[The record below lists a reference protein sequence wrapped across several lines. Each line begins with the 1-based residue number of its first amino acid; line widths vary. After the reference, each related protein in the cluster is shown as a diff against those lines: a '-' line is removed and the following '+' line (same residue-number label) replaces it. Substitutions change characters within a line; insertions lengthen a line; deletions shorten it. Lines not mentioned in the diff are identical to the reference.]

1 MFLFL
6 FISSSVSIWT
16 YAVVAVTLER
26 TFAAIVLSVTQPAIV
41 GQQESSFFKKPW
53 PTYSLQ
59 NMPQT
64 RFTCHDKI
72 LGGYYADPETQC
84 QMFHVCVKVG
94 GVGVS
99 TDLNLDEQTN

>member
-1 MFLFL
+1 MFFV
-6 FISSSVSIWT
+6 I
-16 YAVVAVTLER
+16 
-26 TFAAIVLSVTQPAIV
+26 AAIVLTITDTIL
-41 GQQESSFFKKPW
+41 GQESSFFRKPW

-72 LGGYYADPETQC
+72 LGGYYADPEAQC
-84 QMFHVCVKVG
+84 QMFHVCVKVA

-99 TDLNLDEQTN
+99 